1 MKPIIYNLNNIRPP
15 LTGIGRY
22 SIELIREVQIQR
34 QNLTAIK
41 NGKPHSGANL
51 AALLMNFDEPANNQP
66 TPSYAGRLISARK
79 LRSIIGNIPLSRSL
93 YRKLDSY
100 NFSALSKPL
109 IANGAVYHDLNYSL
123 SPNGSSCVS
132 TVYDLSNIVC
142 PETHPTHRVNYLN
155 NYFDKLRSGSSKI
168 ITISH
173 AVKSELMEHYG
184 IANNRIAVT
193 HLAADS
199 SFHPRTAQD
208 CHSTLESHAL
218 TYKKYILCVATL
230 EPRKNL
236 SAVLNAYQLL
246 DKQVQQEFPLV
257 MVGPLGWKSS
267 ALEKRIVELN
277 DSGVV
282 KQLGFVSQAS
292 LPFLYSGAAA
302 FVYPSLYEGFGL
314 PLLEAMQSG
323 CPCVTSNTGALAEVS
338 SGAAIQVDPQKSD
351 DIAQQLNRLL
361 HDPDLRSYHDNA
373 GQLRASN
380 FTWAKTASQTC
391 EIYDSL

>member
-1 MKPIIYNLNNIRPP
+1 MNPIIYNLNNIRPP

-22 SIELIREVQIQR
+22 SIELIREMQIQR
-34 QNLTAIK
+34 SNLTVIK
-41 NGKPHSGANL
+41 NGKFHTGTNL
-51 AALLMNFDEPANNQP
+51 AALLMNFDAPAKNQSS
-66 TPSYAGRLISARK
+66 PSHVGHLISARK
-79 LRSIIGNIPLSRSL
+79 LRSIIGNIPLSRSI

-109 IANGAVYHDLNYSL
+109 IANGAACHDLNYSL
-123 SPNGSSCVS
+123 SPKDSSCVS
-132 TVYDLSNIVC
+132 TVYDLSHVVC

-155 NYFDKLRSGSSKI
+155 SYFEKLRSGSSKI
-168 ITISH
+168 ITISN
-173 AVKSELMEHYG
+173 AVKSQLMDHYG
-184 IANNRIAVT
+184 ISNNRIDVT

-208 CHSTLESHAL
+208 CHSTLEAHAL
-218 TYKKYILCVATL
+218 SYKKYVLCVATL

-236 SAVLNAYQLL
+236 SAVLSAYQQL

-267 ALEKRIVELN
+267 ALEKRIRQLN

-282 KQLGFVSQAS
+282 KQLGFVSQGS
-292 LPFLYSGAAA
+292 LPFLYSGATS

-323 CPCVTSNTGALAEVS
+323 CPCITSNTGALAEVS
-338 SGAAIQVDPQKSD
+338 NGSAIQVDPQKSD
-351 DIAQQLNRLL
+351 DIAQQLNLLL
-361 HDPDLRSYHDNA
+361 HDPDVNSYYVSA
-373 GQLRASN
+373 GQQRASN

>member
-1 MKPIIYNLNNIRPP
+1 MKPIIYNLSSIRPP

-22 SIELIREVQIQR
+22 SIELIREMLLQR

-41 NGKPHSGANL
+41 NGKSHSGANL
-51 AALLMNFDEPANNQP
+51 AALLISFDQPVKNQP
-66 TPSYAGRLISARK
+66 SPSYAGQLISTRK

-93 YRKLDSY
+93 YRKLDRY
-100 NFSALSKPL
+100 NFSVLSKSL
-109 IANGAVYHDLNYSL
+109 IANGAAYHDLNYSL

-132 TVYDLSNIVC
+132 TVYDLSNVVC
-142 PETHPTHRVNYLN
+142 PETHPSHRVNYLN
-155 NYFDKLRSGSSKI
+155 NYFKKLRSSDSKI

-173 AVKSELMEHYG
+173 AVKSELMDHYG
-184 IANNRIAVT
+184 ISANRIHVT
-193 HLAADS
+193 HLAADG
-199 SFHPRTAQD
+199 SFHPRTAED
-208 CHSTLESHAL
+208 CYSALEAHSLS
-218 TYKKYILCVATL
+218 YKKYILCVATL

-236 SAVLNAYQLL
+236 SAVLSAYESL

-267 ALEKRIVELN
+267 VLEKRIGQLN

-282 KQLGFVSQAS
+282 KQLGFVSQS
-292 LPFLYSGAAA
+292 TLPFLYSGAAA

-323 CPCVTSNTGALAEVS
+323 CPCITSNTGALAEVS
-338 SGAAIQVDPQKSD
+338 NGSAIQVDPQESD
-351 DIAQQLNRLL
+351 DIAHQLNLLL
-361 HDPDLRSYHDNA
+361 HDPDLHSYYVSA
-373 GQLRASN
+373 GKRRASN

-391 EIYDSL
+391 EIYDSF